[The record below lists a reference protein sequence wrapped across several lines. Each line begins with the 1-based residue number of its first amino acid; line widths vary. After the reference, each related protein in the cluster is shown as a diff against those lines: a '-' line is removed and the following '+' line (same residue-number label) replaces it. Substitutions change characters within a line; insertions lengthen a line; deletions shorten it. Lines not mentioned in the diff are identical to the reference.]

1 MRTQRCSLAL
11 IATAVCI
18 SAASHA
24 VAAEA
29 PGVARISDRHQAP
42 VQQTSFTNSSFLHL
56 LHKPK
61 SQGCA
66 TGCAVPEP
74 CCPAPATCA
83 APQPCCPQPALCAA
97 PATCCPSPAE
107 GCCAVDGCN
116 GDWESAECCK
126 CGCCGGGSRGLLS
139 KMFCPGRS
147 RCTCDSCEYCGKG
160 CGKGGATLFDCLF
173 GCMAPSGA
181 CGQGAPLFGKYQ
193 VTYAD
198 KPAYADPRDGQAWAA
213 QGYGM
218 PVTVPTAPVVRY
230 SYNYSHGTPASRLT
244 PLSTYNP
251 ATGPRSLHLQSWH

>member
-1 MRTQRCSLAL
+1 MLTQRCSLAL

-18 SAASHA
+18 SAASQS
-24 VAAEA
+24 AADDA
-29 PGVARISDRHQAP
+29 PGVVRISDRHQAP

-74 CCPAPATCA
+74 CCPQPAQCA
-83 APQPCCPQPALCAA
+83 APVA
-97 PATCCPSPAE
+97 CCPSVAE
-107 GCCAVDGCN
+107 GCRTEDGCD
-116 GDWESAECCK
+116 GHSSDGCESADCCK
-126 CGCCGGGSRGLLS
+126 CGCCGGGSRGMLS
-139 KMFCPGRS
+139 RMLGCNRG
-147 RCTCDSCEYCGKG
+147 RCTCDSCEYCGKR
-160 CGKGGATLFDCLF
+160 CGRGGATLFDCLF

-193 VTYAD
+193 ITYAD

-218 PVTVPTAPVVRY
+218 PMTVPAAPVVRY

-251 ATGPRSLHLQSWH
+251 ATGPQSLYLQSWH